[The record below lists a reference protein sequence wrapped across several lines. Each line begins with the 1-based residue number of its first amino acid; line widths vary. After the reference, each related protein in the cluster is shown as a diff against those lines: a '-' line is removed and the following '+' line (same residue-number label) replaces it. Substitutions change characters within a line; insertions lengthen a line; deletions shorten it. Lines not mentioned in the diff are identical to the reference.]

1 MNWDDFQKTQDRVT
15 KILTNSI
22 NRNRFAHAYL
32 FKGDKGTGK
41 KAIALHFTK
50 SFFCS
55 EREGADP
62 CGTCKDCLRIDS
74 GNHPDVH
81 VITPDGQ
88 SIKIDQIRQLQ
99 KEFAYLGVES
109 RRKVYLLEHA
119 ERMTNQAANSLLK
132 FLEEPNES
140 TLAILLTEQPHN
152 LLDTIISRCQVIS
165 FQPVSS
171 QLLTNHLINTGI
183 TESKAKTISVLT
195 NDMAEGERLAND
207 DWFAQARNN
216 VLKLVEELKERPY
229 NILLFIQNEWLTH
242 FKEREQIEMG
252 LDLLLLWYK
261 DIFLFQLDEKNLVIN
276 IDQIDKISIQALQMS
291 RNNIRD
297 KMLAILEAKRRLYT
311 NMNQQLLLENLVL
324 QLQEG

>member
-1 MNWDDFQKTQDRVT
+1 MNWDTFNKTQERAT

-41 KAIALHFTK
+41 KAIAAHFIK
-50 SFFCS
+50 VFFCH
-55 EREGADP
+55 ERNGADP

-81 VITPDGQ
+81 IISPDGQ

-109 RRKVYLLEHA
+109 RKKAYLLEHA

-132 FLEEPNES
+132 FLEEPSEQ
-140 TLAILLTEQPHN
+140 TVAILLTEQPQN

-171 QLLTNHLINTGI
+171 ELLTGHLSNLGI
-183 TESKAKTISVLT
+183 SESIAKTISVLT

-207 DWFAQARNN
+207 DWFAQARNIMI
-216 VLKLVEELKERPY
+216 KLVEELKDRPH
-229 NILLFIQNEWLTH
+229 NILLFIQNEWLVH
-242 FKEREQIEMG
+242 FKEKEQMEMG

-261 DIFLFQLDEKNLVIN
+261 DIFLFQLDKKNLMVN
-276 IDQIDKISIQALQMS
+276 IDQIEKISIQALQMS
-291 RNNIRD
+291 QKKVRD
-297 KMLAILEAKRRLYT
+297 KLLAVLEAKKRLYT

>member
-1 MNWDDFQKTQDRVT
+1 MNWDTFQKTQDRVT

-22 NRNRFAHAYL
+22 SRNRFAHAYL

-41 KAIALHFTK
+41 KAIAFHYTK
-50 SFFCS
+50 VFFCK
-55 EREGADP
+55 ERNGVDP
-62 CGTCKDCLRIDS
+62 CGVCSDCKRIDS

-81 VITPDGQ
+81 VISPDGL

-109 RRKVYLLEHA
+109 KKKVYLLEHA
-119 ERMTNQAANSLLK
+119 ERMTIQAANSLLK

-140 TLAILLTEQPHN
+140 TLAILLTEQPQN

-171 QLLTNHLINTGI
+171 QLLTSHLLNIGVL
-183 TESKAKTISVLT
+183 ESKAKTISVLT
-195 NDMAEGERLAND
+195 NDIAEGERLAND
-207 DWFAQARNN
+207 DWFAQARINMI
-216 VLKLVEELKERPY
+216 KLVEELNDRPY
-229 NILLFIQNEWLTH
+229 NILLFIQNEWLAH

-261 DIFLFQLDEKNLVIN
+261 DIFLLQLDEQSLMIN
-276 IDQIDKISIQALQMS
+276 IDQIEKISIQALQLS
-291 RNNIRD
+291 QKKVRD
-297 KMLAILEAKRRLYT
+297 KMLAILEAKKRLYT

>member
-1 MNWDDFQKTQDRVT
+1 MNWDTFHETQERVV

-22 NRNRFAHAYL
+22 NKNRFAHAYL

-41 KAIALHFTK
+41 KAIAIHFTK
-50 SFFCS
+50 VFFCH
-55 EREGADP
+55 EKDGVEP
-62 CGTCKDCLRIDS
+62 CGTCKDCRRIDS

-81 VITPDGQ
+81 VISPDGQ

-109 RRKVYLLEHA
+109 KRKVYLLEHA

-132 FLEEPNES
+132 FLEEPSES
-140 TLAILLTEQPHN
+140 TLAILLTEKPHN

-171 QLLTNHLINTGI
+171 QILTKHLLKLGVL
-183 TESKAKTISVLT
+183 ESTARTISVLT
-195 NDMAEGERLAND
+195 NDLAEGERLAND

-216 VLKLVEELKERPY
+216 VIKLVEELKDRPH
-229 NILLFIQNEWLTH
+229 NILLVIQNEWLSH
-242 FKEREQIEMG
+242 FKDREQIEIG

-261 DIFLFQLDEKNLVIN
+261 DIFLFQLDEKSLMVN
-276 IDQIDKISIQALQMS
+276 IDQIEKISIQALQMS
-291 RNNIRD
+291 RNKVRD
-297 KMLAILEAKRRLYT
+297 KLLAILEAKRRLYT